1 MEKRL
6 HQLETFP
13 VRGEDGKSY
22 VVHGYEHLAKLEGGA
37 AIPDQWEPTGIAE
50 YKLATG
56 EPVVMSRDGAMRVAS
71 SGMKL
76 VPESGGRAS
85 AQLK

>member
-13 VRGEDGKSY
+13 VRGEDGKTY
-22 VVHGYEHLAKLEGGA
+22 VVHGYEHLAKLDGGA
-37 AIPDQWEPTGIAE
+37 ALGDQWEPTGVAE

-56 EPVVMSRDGAMRVAS
+56 EPVEMSRDGAMRVAS

-76 VPESGGRAS
+76 TPDSGARAGVDIR
-85 AQLK
+85 

>member
-6 HQLETFP
+6 HQLETFA

-37 AIPDQWEPTGIAE
+37 ELVDQWEPTGVAE

-56 EPVVMSRDGAMRVAS
+56 EAVVMSRDGAMRLAS

-76 VPESGGRAS
+76 IPESGVRAS
-85 AQLK
+85 AQAR